1 MDIFDKVKTKKS
13 ADKVKKKTKKK
24 EKTIKKTE
32 EVHENGTVSNPVN
45 EVVHD
50 DGWADEVGIDEVE
63 VVQAKLK
70 TNVQMTNMAD
80 DKDAEDDG
88 NKDDWANKDNKPNE
102 SEEDST
108 EKPETSTENNTTT
121 ANSDAKP
128 AEAASAKPAGKFVP
142 RHLRGGAESG
152 PSLRDGIS
160 SSSLINQG
168 LRGPGGR
175 FMRNKEPPKTESHS
189 EFPTLGAAM
198 KEMSTKVP
206 EGFEKVQNDVRGFR
220 GGNDNAGNHNLST
233 SNKFGA
239 FGS

>member
-13 ADKVKKKTKKK
+13 ADKVKKKSKTKK
-24 EKTIKKTE
+24 EKVKKTE
-32 EVHENGTVSNPVN
+32 EVHENGTNP

-63 VVQAKLK
+63 VVQTKLK

-80 DKDAEDDG
+80 EKTEDDG
-88 NKDDWANKDNKPNE
+88 NKDDWTNKEKKENE

-108 EKPETSTENNTTT
+108 EKTETSPETNTTT
-121 ANSDAKP
+121 ANADAKP
-128 AEAASAKPAGKFVP
+128 AESAAKPAGKFVP
-142 RHLRGGAESG
+142 RHLRGGADSG
-152 PSLRDGIS
+152 PSLP

-175 FMRNKEPPKTESHS
+175 FMRNKDPPKTESHA

-198 KEMSTKVP
+198 KEISTKAP
-206 EGFEKVQNDVRGFR
+206 EGFEKVQNDVRGYR

>member
-24 EKTIKKTE
+24 EKTKKTE
-32 EVHENGTVSNPVN
+32 EVHENGTVSNPAQ

-108 EKPETSTENNTTT
+108 EKTETSTENNTTT

-128 AEAASAKPAGKFVP
+128 AESAAAKPAGKFVP
-142 RHLRGGAESG
+142 RHLRGGTDSG

-175 FMRNKEPPKTESHS
+175 FMRNKEPPKTESHA

-206 EGFEKVQNDVRGFR
+206 EGFEKVQNDVRGYR
-220 GGNDNAGNHNLST
+220 GGNDNAGNQNLST